1 MDQMVAQAEVRD
13 RARAFAQKADLLL
26 DAKTILGEGP
36 YWHAEQRKLYYVDIA
51 GEMVCR
57 FDPVTMQN
65 EQFAIGKSVG
75 AVVCEASD
83 ADTVIVSTRDGFERY
98 HMGTRTLTL
107 LADPEADLPGNRF
120 NDGKCDSRGRFF
132 AGTMQHVEVDVTG
145 SLYVLDTDG
154 QCRKVARDVGVSN
167 GIAWS
172 LDEKQ
177 MYYIDSMKQ
186 TVTAFDYD
194 AENGEL
200 SNPRIIIDFQKED
213 GFPDG
218 MTIDSEGMLWI
229 AHWDGWQVSRWDPRT
244 GSKLGAV
251 YVPVAKAS
259 SCVFGGDDLMTLY
272 ITTASIGTSPSALAL
287 QPNAGG
293 IFTYHPGVKG
303 TSTYP
308 YRQTASKGDTAV

>member
-1 MDQMVAQAEVRD
+1 MDQMVAQAQVRD
-13 RARAFAQKADLLL
+13 RARAFANEAELLL
-26 DAKTILGEGP
+26 DAKMILGEGP

-51 GEMVCR
+51 AESFGR
-57 FDPVTMQN
+57 FDPVTKHN
-65 EQFAIGKSVG
+65 EQFSIGKTVG
-75 AVVCEASD
+75 AVVCDASEPD
-83 ADTVIVSTRDGFERY
+83 AVILSTQDGFERY
-98 HMGTRTLTL
+98 HIGTGTLTP

-120 NDGKCDSRGRFF
+120 NDGKCDSKGRFF
-132 AGTMQHVEVDVTG
+132 AGTMQHAEVDVTG

-154 QCRKVARDVGVSN
+154 QCRKLVDDVGVSN

-186 TVTAFDYD
+186 TVSAYDYD
-194 AENGEL
+194 ATNGEL
-200 SNPRIIIDFQKED
+200 SNPRVIIDFQMED

-218 MTIDSEGMLWI
+218 MTIDGEGMLWI

-251 YVPVAKAS
+251 YVPVSKAS

-272 ITTASIGTSPSALAL
+272 ITTASIHTSPSALAL
-287 QPNAGG
+287 QPHAGG
-293 IFTYHPGVKG
+293 IFTYHPCVKG
-303 TSTYP
+303 TPTYP
-308 YRQTASKGDTAV
+308 YRNTINHL

>member
-1 MDQMVAQAEVRD
+1 MDQMVAQSQVRD
-13 RARAFAQKADLLL
+13 RARTFAHEAELLF
-26 DAKTILGEGP
+26 DAKMILGEGP

-51 GEMVCR
+51 GESFGR
-57 FDPVTMQN
+57 FNPVTMHN
-65 EQFAIGKSVG
+65 EQITLGKTVG
-75 AVVCEASD
+75 AVVFDDSDSNSD
-83 ADTVIVSTRDGFERY
+83 AVIVSTRDGFERY
-98 HMGTRTLTL
+98 DIVTGTLTS
-107 LADPEADLPGNRF
+107 LADPEAELPGNRF
-120 NDGKCDSRGRFF
+120 NDGKCDSKGRFF
-132 AGTMQHVEVDVTG
+132 AGTMQHAEVDVTG

-154 QCRKVARDVGVSN
+154 QCRKLVDDVGVSN

-194 AENGEL
+194 VASGEL
-200 SNPRIIIDFQKED
+200 SNPRVIIDFHTED

-272 ITTASIGTSPSALAL
+272 ITTASIHTSPSAHTL
-287 QPNAGG
+287 QPHAGG
-293 IFTYHPGVKG
+293 IFTYRPGIKG
-303 TSTYP
+303 TPTYP
-308 YRQTASKGDTAV
+308 YRKTSNHL